1 MFDNQA
7 RIRNI
12 LTNKTR
18 NIPYKKIHTKFR
30 KTYFQC
36 ISLYSTNIVRNIDT
50 FEYRSHNRFAP
61 FKYLETV
68 SFVIHLHDMLWNS
81 MVRYRSAASFVWPL
95 FFVCLCQN
103 YCTHQILPFHHEYR
117 IKYFGFCLTHAK
129 RVEPAQKPQFSSKQ
143 LQMFTVDRLHAR
155 CIRLPTK

>member
-18 NIPYKKIHTKFR
+18 NIPYKKKVHTKFR

-36 ISLYSTNIVRNIDT
+36 ISLYSTNIVRRIDT
-50 FEYRSHNRFAP
+50 FEYWSHNRFAP

-68 SFVIHLHDMLWNS
+68 SFVIHLHGILWNG
-81 MVRYRSAASFVWPL
+81 MVRYRSATSFVWPL
-95 FFVCLCQN
+95 LFVCLCQN

-117 IKYFGFCLTHAK
+117 IKCFGFCFGTCKTCWTGLISS
-129 RVEPAQKPQFSSKQ
+129 VQFKTIANIHGWQ
-143 LQMFTVDRLHAR
+143 IACKMH
-155 CIRLPTK
+155 